1 MKENNN
7 INFLSFEEIM
17 EYVKKRRNF
26 YILPEYQW
34 IAEDP
39 GKFYRMIHP
48 IRNVRKSI
56 RELKGKHKNILYQ
69 VFGHDNNKLEGLIY
83 LQEKFDLS
91 VFKTIALFIRNDF
104 SGENLRCELSGKD
117 IRNKFFDIVKGWP
130 LCYSLKYFKLIPYF
144 YMIFGENTREVSKQ
158 ILEDVESRKY
168 GTDNVFEVMYV
179 YKNNFVINNKC
190 VRCGGKTKFKNI
202 YSGYKKYCEDC
213 IENYIKMY
221 EKKYNNLKP
230 LHKNIMKK
238 YNYKQH
244 SEVINFFKENS
255 RMNQKIISITPWI
268 LKIMEKTGINKKS
281 QILWHIENNDLDFLI
296 GLCKDC
302 GKRKAFANYRDNYR
316 LHEINNEHGCFCIKH
331 NKKDKN
337 IKITANALLANSIK
351 FNEKDKFNLL
361 EHNLRVKAN
370 DFFRFIKKGLDP
382 LEELKKSSS
391 SSEKQDENICLSE
404 KCNFSKKEKLPKHIH
419 NDLYK
424 SFTYNRDVAYDL
436 YVQKSA
442 TLNEI
447 AEMFDVHSTSIYRK
461 LKNHKFF
468 VGSSVVKKIERIK
481 SIINKTF
488 SPVYKPSDRELIE
501 YLISINEQYVDNLIH
516 IKNYKNGNIPL
527 IDFIEHFDDIIELK

>member
-1 MKENNN
+1 MEENNN

-69 VFGHDNNKLEGLIY
+69 VFGYDNNKLEGLIY

-117 IRNKFFDIVKGWP
+117 IKNKIFDIVKGWP
-130 LCYSLKYFKLIPYF
+130 LCYSLRYFKLIPYF
-144 YMIFGENTREVSKQ
+144 YMIFGENTRQVSKQ

-168 GTDNVFEVMYV
+168 GTDNVFEVMYN
-179 YKNNFVINNKC
+179 YKNNFVVNNKC

-202 YSGYKKYCEDC
+202 YSGYKKFCEDC
-213 IENYIKMY
+213 VENYIKMY

-230 LHKNIMKK
+230 LRENIMKK

-255 RMNQKIISITPWI
+255 RMNHKIISITPWI
-268 LKIMEKTGINKKS
+268 LKIMERTGINKKS

-302 GKRKAFANYRDNYR
+302 GKRKAFANYRDNYK
-316 LHEINNEHGCFCIKH
+316 LHEINNEYGCFCTKH

-351 FNEKDKFNLL
+351 FNEKNKFNLL
-361 EHNLRVKAN
+361 EHNLRIKAN
-370 DFFRFIKKGLDP
+370 DFFRFIEKGLDP
-382 LEELKKSSS
+382 LEELKKLGP
-391 SSEKQDENICLSE
+391 EKQDENICLSE
-404 KCNFSKKEKLPKHIH
+404 KCNISKKEKLPKHIH
-419 NDLYK
+419 NDLLK
-424 SFTYNRDVAYDL
+424 SFTYNKDFAYDL

-442 TLNEI
+442 TPNEI
-447 AEMFDVHSTSIYRK
+447 AEMIDVNVSTVYEK

-468 VGSSVVKKIERIK
+468 IGNSVVKKIEKIK
-481 SIINKTF
+481 SIIDKTF
-488 SPVYKPSDRELIE
+488 SPDYKPSDRELIE
-501 YLISINEQYVDNLIH
+501 YLISINEPYVDNLIYV
-516 IKNYKNGNIPL
+516 KNYKNRNIPL
-527 IDFIEHFDDIIELK
+527 IDFIEYFDDIIELK